1 MDTQKVLWQLAQQV
15 AELTAKVDILW
26 KIMTIVV
33 ITIVSDVVMRFWKI
47 IREYKNGKNHK
58 NNGK

>member
-26 KIMTIVV
+26 KVSIALIIAISTNLIVKV
-33 ITIVSDVVMRFWKI
+33 MEIV
-47 IREYKNGKNHK
+47 KNHK